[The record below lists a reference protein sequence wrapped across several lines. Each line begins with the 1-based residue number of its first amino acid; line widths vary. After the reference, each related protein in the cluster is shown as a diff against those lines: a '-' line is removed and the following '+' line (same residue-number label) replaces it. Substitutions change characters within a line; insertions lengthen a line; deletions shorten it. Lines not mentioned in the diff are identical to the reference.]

1 MYVNGSTKWA
11 LNREASFLIIDIME
25 VETIFGQIIA
35 KANHYQAVP
44 GKDGTKRI
52 IKDAKI
58 RAYEESFRE
67 QCKAYRGKNIEG
79 RFVLFVRVYHSSEK
93 YDLDNSLKTLLDC
106 LQDVRAIKNDN
117 QCFKIVAEKSID
129 KIHPRIQFALQ
140 EINEQK
146 TLF

>member
-1 MYVNGSTKWA
+1 
-11 LNREASFLIIDIME
+11 ME
-25 VETIFGQIIA
+25 VETIYGQIIA

-52 IKDAKI
+52 IKDEKI
-58 RAYEESFRE
+58 RAYEENFRE
-67 QCKAYRGKNIEG
+67 QCKVYRGKNIKG
-79 RFVLFVRVYHSSEK
+79 RFILFVRVYHASEK

-106 LQDVRAIKNDN
+106 LQDVGAIKNDN
-117 QCFKIVAEKSID
+117 RCFKIVAEKAID
-129 KIHPRIQFALQ
+129 QIHPRVQFALQ